1 MGCGAVKLFGVGGGE
16 NCNSAVVTS
25 ASFSYSDMLALCGIS
40 AAGLV
45 CMQAPVSFFGVADNL
60 SSQHWQQ
67 HWKWGTVHGYNIVRL
82 NFYMIDLL
90 GMSSSLLCH
99 DRKYPR
105 RVRVLHLL
113 EYLHACLD
121 CLFSSRLRVV
131 LSTSFIFCQVVFSSF
146 FWQALSGGS
155 FLLLSCL
162 HGFVWQA
169 RACFPPHLLWWPL
182 TTHLSRRIFTWHIF
196 FHSLVNFPF
205 FTASLTYSLQQC
217 CLNLPL
223 SFYFL
228 SISLSL
234 LSFFCF
240 ASCFIPTS
248 PWTSSSYCFFQFHI
262 LPLLF
267 LLPVVSPISPSHIC
281 PSSSYFLLIF
291 PHHTL
296 ACRHHHHNLLHT
308 APFLPSHFYAAVLSL
323 ICSLSASPTLP
334 LAGVSAY

>member
-1 MGCGAVKLFGVGGGE
+1 MKTSLFTSTNTQRRDKKEWDVELWSYLGLEGKRIV
-16 NCNSAVVTS
+16 CNSAVVTS
-25 ASFSYSDMLALCGIS
+25 ASFSCSDMLALCGIS

-169 RACFPPHLLWWPL
+169 RSCFPPHLLRWPL
-182 TTHLSRRIFTWHIF
+182 TTHLSRRIFTWHFFPLPGEFSIF
-196 FHSLVNFPF
+196 HCLPYLLPAAMLSQSPSTLLFSVNL
-205 FTASLTYSLQQC
+205 S
-217 CLNLPL
+217 LPL
-223 SFYFL
+223 IF
-228 SISLSL
+228 
-234 LSFFCF
+234 
-240 ASCFIPTS
+240 
-248 PWTSSSYCFFQFHI
+248 
-262 LPLLF
+262 LLF
-267 LLPVVSPISPSHIC
+267 C
-281 PSSSYFLLIF
+281 
-291 PHHTL
+291 
-296 ACRHHHHNLLHT
+296 
-308 APFLPSHFYAAVLSL
+308 
-323 ICSLSASPTLP
+323 
-334 LAGVSAY
+334 